1 MVDLQAI
8 IAGPLADAYK
18 LLPPRLNTP
27 NASVQVL
34 ATCGQESGFQYRT
47 QLGGGPAHGWP
58 QFELGKPGTG
68 AGVYGVFEYPVA
80 RDWLRDV
87 CAARHV
93 SFDPLSIYE
102 AIITDDVLALALARL
117 GYYTNS
123 RPLPLLGQEDA
134 AWAYYLGT
142 WHPGDYER
150 GTPERRQELRDRWD
164 GYYRA
169 ALAAVRAG
177 ASP

>member
-1 MVDLQAI
+1 MVDLKPI
-8 IAGPLADAYK
+8 IEGPLFQAYK
-18 LLPPRLNTP
+18 LLPSTLYSP

-34 ATCGQESGFQYRT
+34 ATCGQESGFTDRVQR
-47 QLGGGPAHGWP
+47 GGGPAHGWP

-80 RDWLRDV
+80 HDWLKEV

-93 SFDPLSIYE
+93 AFDPISIYE

-117 GYYTNS
+117 GYYTNR

-134 AWAYYLGT
+134 AWAYYVST
-142 WHPGDYER
+142 WRPGKPRPKDW
-150 GTPERRQELRDRWD
+150 PSN
-164 GYYRA
+164 YRA
-169 ALAAVRAG
+169 ALVAVQKAA
-177 ASP
+177 S